1 MAKAMLLLGTG
12 LRMASRVQKT
22 RAQND
27 ADARATQ
34 RNAEIAE
41 QQGYDERAAAAKK
54 AAERRR
60 DVKQRLATQT
70 SLLAADG
77 QSVDTGQAMD
87 LSQDL
92 FNRGEYLADLDQAAG
107 DRAFESAQ
115 DEADFERKAGRRR
128 INARSRSSLLSMA
141 GDVYQGYRGMQ
152 GQGGG
157 EEEGP
162 VDLLRRDRSRS
173 RYGNRY
179 RMY

>member
-1 MAKAMLLLGTG
+1 MAEVALMAIGTG
-12 LRMASRVQKT
+12 LRVAARSQRT

-27 ADARATQ
+27 ADARAAQ

-77 QSVDTGQAMD
+77 QAVDTGQAMD

-115 DEADFERKAGRRR
+115 DEANFERKIAKRR
-128 INARSRSSLLSMA
+128 IRGRSRTSLLNMA
-141 GDVYQGYRGMQ
+141 GDVYQGFSGMQ

-157 EEEGP
+157 DEEGP
-162 VDLLRRDRSRS
+162 VNLLRRDRGRS
-173 RYGNRY
+173 RYGNY
-179 RMY
+179 YSG